1 MNNTGIIPFLIF
13 FSILLIICYV
23 IFFLPNNNE
32 NFINKKKSL
41 LNKSDEY
48 CNKNMR
54 CFYTG
59 GRIKKEFNDL
69 KKVLN
74 IYYNK
79 LVNLIDDKKKKQRMI
94 NNFKIDNLFEVYP
107 LNVNN
112 DTSYTINKGEEL
124 GLCVRSGDDFYNT
137 HELDIIIFVFTHE
150 LAHVITLTEQ
160 HTDEFWKNFKYLLSL
175 GYKHNLLNLI
185 DFNNN
190 TTKYCGMEI
199 DYNPYLDKTLDIE

>member
-1 MNNTGIIPFLIF
+1 
-13 FSILLIICYV
+13 
-23 IFFLPNNNE
+23 
-32 NFINKKKSL
+32 
-41 LNKSDEY
+41 
-48 CNKNMR
+48 MR

>member
-1 MNNTGIIPFLIF
+1 
-13 FSILLIICYV
+13 
-23 IFFLPNNNE
+23 
-32 NFINKKKSL
+32 
-41 LNKSDEY
+41 
-48 CNKNMR
+48 
-54 CFYTG
+54 
-59 GRIKKEFNDL
+59 
-69 KKVLN
+69 
-74 IYYNK
+74 
-79 LVNLIDDKKKKQRMI
+79 MI